1 MSDAASGGGPGAGPW
16 LDAGAVDGY
25 ADAGRRE
32 LRSPDGSDIAVF
44 RVNGE
49 FFAVS
54 NVCTHAR
61 ALMTDGPLDGYELEC
76 PLHGARFDI
85 RTGRVV
91 TPPASRPLRR
101 FEVKIEGG
109 RVWVRG

>member
-1 MSDAASGGGPGAGPW
+1 MKSSDIW
-16 LDAGAVDGY
+16 LDAGAL
-25 ADAGRRE
+25 ADYETSGRRAF
-32 LRSPDGSDIAVF
+32 RSPDGRAIAIF
-44 RVNGE
+44 RVGGE

-54 NVCTHAR
+54 DVCTHANA
-61 ALMTDGPLDGYELEC
+61 ALSDGPLDGYELEC

-85 RTGRVV
+85 RTGRAV

-101 FEVKIEGG
+101 FEVKVEAD